1 MEAENRTQKSIKKKK
16 RRKKRYLLKFLIFI
30 LVCVGAY
37 FLLHIEYFTID
48 GITIAGNKDI
58 SDKEILKLSEI
69 ETGENI
75 FDIHPMAAQRRI
87 KKNLYIEDADVS
99 RKLPNMVEIIVNERS
114 GKAQFIKGKKYVVTD
129 NDGRV
134 LDIAKEMQKVTL
146 VENIKVERARVDK
159 EIRVENTALYEKS
172 MDMIANM
179 ESGDLYFKKLL
190 VKGNEVEAY
199 VYDSLVC
206 KGGYTDVMDAITS
219 GALKAVVFDLYQ
231 KDIKSGTINIG
242 RNNYCSFTP

>member
-199 VYDSLVC
+199 VYDGLVC

>member
-1 MEAENRTQKSIKKKK
+1 METENRTQKNVKKKK
-16 RRKKRYLLKFLIFI
+16 RRKKRYLLKFLILI
-30 LVCVGAY
+30 LLCIGAY
-37 FLLHIEYFTID
+37 FLLHIEYFTVD

-58 SDKEILKLSEI
+58 PDSEILKLSELK
-69 ETGENI
+69 TGENI

-99 RKLPNMVEIIVNERS
+99 RKLPNMVEIIVKERS
-114 GKAQFIKGKKYVVTD
+114 GKAQFIKGNKYVVTD
-129 NDGRV
+129 NEGRV

-146 VENIKVERARVDK
+146 IENVKVDRARVDK
-159 EIRVENTALYEKS
+159 EIRVENTDVYNKS

-179 ESGDLYFKKLL
+179 EAGDLYFKKLL
-190 VKGNEVEAY
+190 IKGNQVEAY
-199 VYDSLVC
+199 VYDGLVC
-206 KGGYTDVMDAITS
+206 KGTYEEVMTAITS

-231 KDIKSGTINIG
+231 KDIKAGTINIG

>member
-1 MEAENRTQKSIKKKK
+1 MEAENRTQKNIKKKK

-37 FLLHIEYFTID
+37 FLLHIEYFTVD

-58 SDKEILKLSEI
+58 SDEEILKLSELK
-69 ETGENI
+69 TGENI

-99 RKLPNMVEIIVNERS
+99 RKLPNMVEIIVHERS

-146 VENIKVERARVDK
+146 VENVKVERARIDK

-172 MDMIANM
+172 MDLIANM
-179 ESGDLYFKKLL
+179 EVGDLYFKR
-190 VKGNEVEAY
+190 VVINGNDVEAY
-199 VYDSLVC
+199 VYDGLVC
-206 KGGYTDVMDAITS
+206 KGGYTEVMDSITS

-231 KDIKSGTINIG
+231 KDIKTGTINIG

>member
-1 MEAENRTQKSIKKKK
+1 METDNRKQKNIKKKK
-16 RRKKRYLLKFLIFI
+16 RRKKRYLLRFLILI

-37 FLLHIEYFTID
+37 FLLHIEYFTVD

-58 SDKEILKLSEI
+58 SDKEILKLSEL

-99 RKLPNMVEIIVNERS
+99 RKLPNMVEIIVKERS

-129 NDGRV
+129 NEGRV

-146 VENIKVERARVDK
+146 IENVKVDRARINK
-159 EIRVENTALYEKS
+159 EIRVEDTAVYKKS
-172 MDMIANM
+172 MDMVANM
-179 ESGDLYFKKLL
+179 EAGDLYFKRLL
-190 VKGNEVEAY
+190 IKGNRVEAY
-199 VYDSLVC
+199 VYDGLVC
-206 KGGYTDVMDAITS
+206 KGTYDEVMASITS
-219 GALKAVVFDLYQ
+219 GALKTVVFDLYQ
-231 KDIKSGTINIG
+231 KDIKTGTINIG
-242 RNNYCSFTP
+242 GNNYCSFTP